1 MKKLIWLAVLVGLAV
16 WSDPATSTDTARD
29 IALLFKTRGKVE
41 VFHTQDPKWRPARRG
56 TRLNSG
62 DMLRTGDQ
70 SLAAI
75 VFTDDKSLMKVRSRS
90 DVVIRGERKK
100 TSIAKRVYME
110 VGEVFVRAERQRAEF
125 RLETPTGVAAVKGT
139 EFYGIVNE
147 SGNMMIVAI
156 KGIVELINKYG
167 SVLVNAGETGKSDGK
182 TPPKKQKTD
191 PSQQPNWAQEP
202 GEGQMNELE
211 MEFRTPEGEKKTLKI
226 RIKKKE

>member
-1 MKKLIWLAVLVGLAV
+1 MKKLIWLAVLAGLAV
-16 WSDPATSTDTARD
+16 WTDPATSTDTARD

-41 VFHTQDPKWRPARRG
+41 VFQQQVRKWRQARRG
-56 TRLNSG
+56 IRLNSG

-90 DVVIRGERKK
+90 DLVIRGERKK
-100 TSIAKRVYME
+100 ASIAKRVYME
-110 VGEVFVRAERQRAEF
+110 VGEVFVRAEHQRAAF

-139 EFYGIVNE
+139 EFYGIVDEN
-147 SGNMMIVAI
+147 GNMMIVAI

-167 SVLVNAGETGKSDGK
+167 SILVNAGETGTSDGK
-182 TPPKKQKTD
+182 NPPKKKKTD
-191 PSQQPNWAQEP
+191 PKGQPNWAQEGN
-202 GEGQMNELE
+202 GEEYKELE

-226 RIKKKE
+226 RIKQKE